1 MSSVRPS
8 GPSVTLV
15 DQDHIYG
22 QLAQHLRS
30 SQTKGHPPTPG
41 EHREILGRLEV
52 GWEKVACWWSTK
64 AAISLKR
71 VKIEDKL
78 LWMVYRN
85 SPKLFRTVPS
95 PTPHGLLFL
104 KIGGSEPPK
113 LQSLLSQERVQHTN
127 FKWERWI
134 CGSGQ
139 CRSGQCGTMWQGWTM
154 QEWSKVT
161 KAAYKTTSL
170 ANDSLYI
177 VWLNTYIG

>member
-95 PTPHGLLFL
+95 PTPYGLPFPRL
-104 KIGGSEPPK
+104 GAHNPTPK
-113 LQSLLSQERVQHTN
+113 LQSLLSQERLKLRTANLADTFIGSIRPPINSRTGKATN
-127 FKWERWI
+127 FKFGR
-134 CGSGQ
+134 
-139 CRSGQCGTMWQGWTM
+139 
-154 QEWSKVT
+154 
-161 KAAYKTTSL
+161 
-170 ANDSLYI
+170 
-177 VWLNTYIG
+177 